1 MCRQDSWVVVP
12 LYSIHKHQQK
22 EAAAANGTSTSSTV
36 NDTAKGSN
44 SSSGGSK
51 GSSAKGSGRG
61 GKGPGVQPVV
71 VPDGCVEGTRL
82 TLVNV
87 PNQPD
92 AVEFSIR

>member
-1 MCRQDSWVVVP
+1 MVVP
-12 LYSIHKHQQK
+12 LYSIHKHLQK
-22 EAAAANGTSTSSTV
+22 EAATANGTSTSSTA
-36 NDTAKGSN
+36 NGNTK
-44 SSSGGSK
+44 SSSSNK
-51 GSSAKGSGRG
+51 GSSAKGSSSGRG
-61 GKGPGVQPVV
+61 GRGRGVLPVV